1 MAESNGFLAKLRDF
15 LGAGLAQT
23 RTLTGGYLW
32 ALRVVGFIFAV
43 YFLFGAVN
51 GSFTLFGPRS
61 WNLFQIDFPYL
72 PYYGEQFSLP
82 LFIFFTSVLTYMLYP
97 ARESSPQD
105 RPSGLDIAMCVMSFV
120 ILCEFIYFYDYR
132 GETAGDIPPWNDVV
146 FGFTAACLV
155 WEMCRRV
162 LGLILPI
169 IAIVFLFY
177 DWAGPYFPGEFSHKG
192 AEFGYVM
199 SYLYSQSGIYGV
211 ITRVYAQVVFI
222 FLIFGALLQAT
233 RVGDVF
239 VDLAFALVG
248 RYKGGAAK
256 AAVVS
261 SGMVGSIVG
270 SGAANIV
277 ITGTFT
283 IPLMK
288 KGGFR
293 PTFAA
298 ATEAVASIG
307 GHLMPP
313 IMASTAFILAAMTE
327 TPYWRVALISLVP
340 AFLYYLSVFMSVH
353 YYASRHNLH
362 GLGKEELPDFWA
374 IMRKDGILLMPV
386 VILITLLILQFS
398 PFFAGFW
405 SIASAIVFS
414 TIRQKCWYLLGI
426 EAAVFV
432 ASAAYGGDMLY
443 LYTAIA
449 CLAAWRHD
457 EARRIMTEISS
468 AFVQGSTNSL
478 VIGATA
484 GVMGLVLTGVTHP
497 DLAQKMTLIILSYS
511 YGFIFLAVVLVALAS
526 YILGMGMTITASYI
540 LIIILAGPALQEL
553 GLSMLTSHMIVL
565 WLSQDA
571 ALTPPFALGA
581 FIAAG
586 IAQCDPMET
595 GFKSLKLAKPLYV
608 IPLLMAY
615 TPILMDGPWSEVIL
629 VWVGASLGFICSA
642 AVLEGY
648 FIRVLTWPDRGIL
661 SAASLL
667 FFWNGI
673 GFKAVGLALMV
684 VNLLMQRARPK
695 VFGEPEVPVMAAQAD
710 AQEG

>member
-1 MAESNGFLAKLRDF
+1 M
-15 LGAGLAQT
+15 
-23 RTLTGGYLW
+23 
-32 ALRVVGFIFAV
+32 
-43 YFLFGAVN
+43 
-51 GSFTLFGPRS
+51 GSIIS
-61 WNLFQIDFPYL
+61 W
-72 PYYGEQFSLP
+72 
-82 LFIFFTSVLTYMLYP
+82 V
-97 ARESSPQD
+97 
-105 RPSGLDIAMCVMSFV
+105 
-120 ILCEFIYFYDYR
+120 
-132 GETAGDIPPWNDVV
+132 
-146 FGFTAACLV
+146 
-155 WEMCRRV
+155 
-162 LGLILPI
+162 
-169 IAIVFLFY
+169 
-177 DWAGPYFPGEFSHKG
+177 
-192 AEFGYVM
+192 
-199 SYLYSQSGIYGV
+199 
-211 ITRVYAQVVFI
+211 
-222 FLIFGALLQAT
+222 LQAT

-288 KGGFR
+288 KAGFK

-340 AFLYYLSVFMSVH
+340 ALLYYLSVFMSVH
-353 YYASRHNLH
+353 YYSSRHNLY
-362 GLGKEELPDFWA
+362 GLEKDELPNFWE
-374 IMRKDGILLMPV
+374 IMRKDGILLIPV
-386 VILITLLILQFS
+386 VILIALLILQFS

-414 TIRQKCWYLLGI
+414 TIRQRCWYLLGI
-426 EAAVFV
+426 EAGVFV
-432 ASAAYGGDMLY
+432 ASATYGGDMLY

-449 CLAAWRHD
+449 CLLAWRHD
-457 EARRIMTEISS
+457 EARRIMTEIAGS
-468 AFVQGSTNSL
+468 FVQGSVNSL

-511 YGFIFLAVVLVALAS
+511 YGFIFLAVVLVAMAS

-586 IAQCDPMET
+586 IAKCDPMVT
-595 GFKSLKLAKPLYV
+595 GFQSLKLAKPLYV
-608 IPLLMAY
+608 VPLLFAY
-615 TPILMDGPWSEVIL
+615 TPILMDGPWSEVLL
-629 VWVGASLGFICSA
+629 VWTGAALAFICSS

-648 FIRVLTWPDRGIL
+648 MLRLLTWGDRAML
-661 SAASLL
+661 SVASLAL
-667 FFWNGI
+667 FWNGI
-673 GFKAVGLALMV
+673 WFKTAGLALMAA
-684 VNLLMQRARPK
+684 NLYMQHSRPDE
-695 VFGEPEVPVMAAQAD
+695 VFAPAPAVAAVQAETSED
-710 AQEG
+710 

>member
-1 MAESNGFLAKLRDF
+1 
-15 LGAGLAQT
+15 
-23 RTLTGGYLW
+23 
-32 ALRVVGFIFAV
+32 
-43 YFLFGAVN
+43 
-51 GSFTLFGPRS
+51 
-61 WNLFQIDFPYL
+61 
-72 PYYGEQFSLP
+72 
-82 LFIFFTSVLTYMLYP
+82 
-97 ARESSPQD
+97 
-105 RPSGLDIAMCVMSFV
+105 
-120 ILCEFIYFYDYR
+120 LCEFIYFYDER
-132 GETAGDIPPWNDVV
+132 GARAGLIEWNDVV
-146 FGFTAACLV
+146 FGFFAACLV

-177 DWAGPYFPGEFSHKG
+177 DWAGPWFPGEFSHKG

-199 SYLYSQSGIYGV
+199 GFLYSQSGIYGV

-340 AFLYYLSVFMSVH
+340 AILYYLSVFMSVH

-362 GLGKEELPDFWA
+362 GLEKEDLPDFWD

-386 VILITLLILQFS
+386 VILIALLIIQFS

-414 TIRQKCWYLLGI
+414 TIRRKCWYLLGI
-426 EAAVFV
+426 EAGVFV
-432 ASAAYGGDMLY
+432 ASAVYGGDMLY

-449 CLAAWRHD
+449 CYLAWRH
-457 EARRIMTEISS
+457 EQAREIMTQIAG
-468 AFVQGSTNSL
+468 AFVEGSTNSL

-571 ALTPPFALGA
+571 AITPPFALGA

-684 VNLLMQRARPK
+684 VNLLMQRARPRK
-695 VFGEPEVPVMAAQAD
+695 FEEPEVPVMAAQAD

>member
-1 MAESNGFLAKLRDF
+1 MEGLGGFIEKLRDA
-15 LGAGLAQT
+15 LGAGLSQP
-23 RTLTGGYLW
+23 RRLSGGYLW
-32 ALRVVGFIFAV
+32 TLRVLGFIFAV

-51 GSFTLFGPRS
+51 GSFTLFGPRA
-61 WNLFQIDFPYL
+61 WKLFEIEFPYL
-72 PYYGEQFSLP
+72 PYYREQFQLP
-82 LFIFFTSVLTYMLYP
+82 LFIFFTSALTFFLYP
-97 ARESSPQD
+97 ARSSSPKD
-105 RPSGLDIAMCVMSFV
+105 RPSGVDITLCILSFIV
-120 ILCEFIYFYDYR
+120 LCEFIYFYDER
-132 GETAGDIPPWNDVV
+132 GDRAGLVEWNDVV

-162 LGLILPI
+162 LGLILPVV
-169 IAIVFLFY
+169 ALVFLFY
-177 DWAGPYFPGEFSHKG
+177 DWAGPWFPGLLSHKG

-199 SYLYSQSGIYGV
+199 GYLYSQSGIYGV

-222 FLIFGALLQAT
+222 FLVFGALLQAT

-239 VDLAFALVG
+239 VDLAFAMVG

-261 SGMVGSIVG
+261 SGMVGSVVG

-340 AFLYYLSVFMSVH
+340 ALLYYLSVFMSVH
-353 YYASRHNLH
+353 FFASRHGLH
-362 GLGKEELPDFWA
+362 GLPKEELPDFWG
-374 IMRKDGILLMPV
+374 ILRKDGILLVPV
-386 VILITLLILQFS
+386 AILIMLLILQFS

-405 SIASAIVFS
+405 AIVAAIVFS
-414 TIRQKCWYLLGI
+414 TIKQKCWYLLGI
-426 EAAVFV
+426 EAVVFV
-432 ASAAYGGDMLY
+432 VSGLWGGDMLY
-443 LYTAIA
+443 LYTAVA
-449 CLAAWRHD
+449 CLAAWFHP
-457 EARRIMTEISS
+457 EARRIMTEISG
-468 AFVQGSTNSL
+468 AFVQGSVNSL

-497 DLAQKMTLIILSYS
+497 DLAQKMTAIILSYS
-511 YGFIFLAVVLVALAS
+511 GGFIFAAIVLVALAS

-553 GLSMLTSHMIVL
+553 GLTMLTAHMIVL

-581 FIAAG
+581 FVAAG
-586 IAQCDPMET
+586 IAQCDPMRT
-595 GFKSLKLAKPLYV
+595 GFTSLKLAKPLYIV
-608 IPLLMAY
+608 PLLMAY
-615 TPILMDGPWSEVIL
+615 TPILLDGPWSEVIL
-629 VWVGASLGFICSA
+629 VWSGAALGFVCSA

-648 FIRVLTWPDRGIL
+648 FLRRLTWADRAIL
-661 SAASLL
+661 SVASLAL
-667 FFWNGI
+667 FWNGAW
-673 GFKAVGLALMV
+673 FKAAGLALMAV
-684 VNLLMQRARPK
+684 SLLTQRARPLE
-695 VFGEPEVPVMAAQAD
+695 FSAMPAAVEAE
-710 AQEG
+710 ATKG

>member
-15 LGAGLAQT
+15 IGVGLAQT

-32 ALRVVGFIFAV
+32 TLRVVGFVFAI

-105 RPSGLDIAMCVMSFV
+105 RPSGVDIGMCALSFV
-120 ILCEFIYFYDYR
+120 ILCEFIYFYDDR
-132 GETAGDIPPWNDVV
+132 GARAGLLEWNDVV
-146 FGFTAACLV
+146 FGFIAACLV

-177 DWAGPYFPGEFSHKG
+177 DWQGPIFPGEFSHKG

-199 SYLYSQSGIYGV
+199 GFLYSQSGIYGV

-239 VDLAFALVG
+239 IDLAFALVG

-288 KGGFR
+288 KGGFK

-340 AFLYYLSVFMSVH
+340 ALLYYLSVFMSVH
-353 YYASRHNLH
+353 YYSSRHNLH
-362 GLGKEELPDFWA
+362 GLPKEDLPDFWG
-374 IMRKDGILLMPV
+374 IMRKDGILLIPV
-386 VILITLLILQFS
+386 VILIGLLIIQFS

-405 SIASAIVFS
+405 SIASAIVMS
-414 TIRQKCWYLLGI
+414 TIRRKCWYLLGI
-426 EAAVFV
+426 EAGVFV
-432 ASAAYGGDMLY
+432 ASATYGGDMLY

-449 CLAAWRHD
+449 CYLAWRH
-457 EARRIMTEISS
+457 EHAREIMTDIAGS
-468 AFVQGSTNSL
+468 FVQGSTNSL

-511 YGFIFLAVVLVALAS
+511 YGFIFLAVVLVAMAS

-586 IAQCDPMET
+586 IAKCDPMET
-595 GFKSLKLAKPLYV
+595 GWKSLKLAKPLYV
-608 IPLLMAY
+608 VPLLFAY

-629 VWVGASLGFICSA
+629 VWVGAALGFICSA

-648 FIRVLTWPDRGIL
+648 MIRVLTWPDRGIL
-661 SAASLL
+661 SVASLL
-667 FFWNGI
+667 CFWNGI
-673 GFKAVGLALMV
+673 GFKLVGLALMV
-684 VNLLMQRARPK
+684 ASLLMQRARPK
-695 VFGEPEVPVMAAQAD
+695 ENLPEPVFPVLSGQVD